1 MVWQLAGAAIAGYG
15 AYRANQQT
23 KASTARQMA
32 FQERMSN
39 TAHQRQVKDL
49 RAAGINPI
57 LSAKLGGAS
66 TPQGA
71 SYTAQNVGAAAVQGY
86 GTMATA
92 RQAMAQSKYISG
104 PQTRKTNWDAS
115 VSREKSFEINAT
127 TRKIEQTTNIEQVL
141 HEERWE
147 RLFSKMGPDNVI
159 ASVAAN
165 LHGVPM
171 EKILK
176 GTAGAE
182 KNALVKMMTELQGYK
197 STVRREVVGGGQV
210 LEETAKAIA
219 NDIMNVL
226 NKLGKI
232 L

>member
-1 MVWQLAGAAIAGYG
+1 MDPITGALIMGGGQILAN
-15 AYRANQQT
+15 RQT
-23 KASTARQMA
+23 AKSTARQIA

-71 SYTAQNVGAAAVQGY
+71 SYTAANIGSAAVQGY
-86 GTMATA
+86 
-92 RQAMAQSKYISG
+92 QAVSSAKQSQAQTEYIKG
-104 PQTRKTNWDAS
+104 PQTRKTNWEAS
-115 VSREKSFEINAT
+115 VSREKAFEINAT
-127 TRKIEQTTNIEQVL
+127 TKKIEQTTNIERVL

-147 RLFSKMGPDNVI
+147 KLFSTMGPDNVI

-165 LHGVPM
+165 LHNVPM
-171 EKILK
+171 KDILK

-182 KNALVKMMTELQGYK
+182 KNALIRLMTELQGYK
-197 STVRREVVGGGQV
+197 STVRREIVGGGQV
-210 LEETAKAIA
+210 LEETAWAIGR
-219 NDIMNVL
+219 DITKVL
-226 NKLGKI
+226 NKIGN
-232 L
+232 